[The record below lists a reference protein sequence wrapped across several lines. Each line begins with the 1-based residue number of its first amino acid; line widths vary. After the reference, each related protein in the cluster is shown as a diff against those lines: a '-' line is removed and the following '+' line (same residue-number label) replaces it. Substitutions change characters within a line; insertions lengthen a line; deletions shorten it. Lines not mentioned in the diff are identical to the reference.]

1 MKPSIKRLQKFFRQE
16 ANTDYQDKAVVGG
29 LSSILD
35 EWIILAQQD
44 QLPEVIIKAVSSRLR
59 DYHRL
64 NPDSRKIALK
74 GLWTRIKKDLKDQ
87 FKDDSSRVKI
97 DKKENN
103 IETDKEK
110 IFNSFENK
118 VKNYQINKE
127 KKETKIDKNTF
138 HRVSN
143 KPILELDQNVTNI
156 SGIGPKNAEKL
167 SRLGIYTI
175 KDLLYHFP
183 RRYDDYSN
191 FKTIN
196 RLEINDIASVLGI
209 VKNVISYNGRS
220 GKKVTEVIIQ
230 DGTGIL
236 SAIWFNQPWIR
247 NSIKKN
253 DEIVIAGKIDLYL
266 GKKVINNP
274 EYEKIEEENLNTGRI
289 LPVYNLTSR
298 LSQQWLR
305 KQIFSILN
313 EFSPKIEETLTEEII
328 DTIKSIYL
336 SDAVYQLHFPEIE
349 EIIPIAKKRIL
360 FDELFFMQL
369 SMMSEKAKWAKRI
382 GTAFIVQEDYIDEFS
397 SNLPFTLTNAQ
408 KKAMQTIEE
417 DLSSE
422 IPMNRLIQ
430 GDVGS
435 GKTIVAAYSI
445 GICIQNNFQ
454 SAIMAPTSILADQHY
469 KSMVELLVKDFGIL
483 NEDEIA
489 LLVGST
495 SKSEKDQI
503 YKNLQNGTIKLV
515 IGTHALIQ
523 DNVNFNNLQLAIIDE
538 QHRFGVNQRSS
549 LRNKGNN
556 VNVLVMTATPIP
568 RSLALTLYGDLNVT
582 IIDELPADRI
592 AVETYLVT
600 PRERERIYAFI
611 EKQISE
617 GNQAYIVV
625 PLVEESDSLDYKSA
639 VKEFENLSKKIFY
652 KNSVGLIHG
661 KMSSEEKEKIMYD
674 FKNGDIDVLV
684 STTVI
689 EVGVDVPNATV
700 MMIDGAERF
709 GLAQLHQ
716 LRGRVGRGN
725 KKSYCVLVSN
735 KNDVENNE
743 RLKIME
749 KTSDGFVLAEKDLEM
764 RGAGDF
770 YGVQQSGFSK
780 LQLLSLLNLPLIEES
795 KEIAKKVF
803 DDDPS
808 LEKKENLPIKKAYEK
823 YLKDNLGE
831 RS

>member
-1 MKPSIKRLQKFFRQE
+1 MKPSIKRLQKIFRQE
-16 ANTDYQDKAVVGG
+16 ANMEYQDKAVVGG
-29 LSSILD
+29 LSSILE
-35 EWIILAQQD
+35 EWKIVAHQD
-44 QLPEVIIKAVSSRLR
+44 QLPDVIIKAVSSRLR

-64 NPDSRKIALK
+64 NPESRKIALK
-74 GLWTRIKKDLKDQ
+74 GLWVRIKKDLKDQ
-87 FKDDSSRVKI
+87 FQEEKKLKNRENISRSEKSKEEIYDSFVEKI
-97 DKKENN
+97 NTKQKNIEDKKR
-103 IETDKEK
+103 
-110 IFNSFENK
+110 
-118 VKNYQINKE
+118 QI
-127 KKETKIDKNTF
+127 TKNTF

-143 KPILELDQNVTNI
+143 KPTLDINQNVINV

-167 SRLGIYTI
+167 SRLEISTVQ
-175 KDLLYHFP
+175 DLLYHFP

-196 RLEINDIASVLGI
+196 RLDINDIGSVLGI

-220 GKKVTEVIIQ
+220 GKKVIEVVIE
-230 DGTGIL
+230 DGTGVL

-247 NSIKKN
+247 NSIKVN

-274 EYEKIEEENLNTGRI
+274 EYEKIEDENLNTGRI
-289 LPVYNLTSR
+289 LPVYNLTAR

-305 KQIFSILN
+305 KQIYAILN
-313 EFSPKIEETLTEEII
+313 DFSPKIEETLSENII
-328 DTIKSIYL
+328 DDAGLIYL
-336 SDAVYQLHFPEIE
+336 ADAIYQLHFPEIE
-349 EIIPIAKKRIL
+349 EIISHAKKRVV

-369 SMMSEKAKWAKRI
+369 LMIREKQKWEKRI
-382 GTAFIVQEDYIDEFS
+382 GTSLLVQEDYLDEFS
-397 SNLPFTLTNAQ
+397 SLLPYSLTNAQ
-408 KKAMQTIEE
+408 KTAMQKIEE

-435 GKTIVAAYSI
+435 GKTVVAVYAISLA
-445 GICIQNNFQ
+445 IQNKYQ
-454 SAIMAPTSILADQHY
+454 SALMAPTGILADQHY
-469 KSMVELLVKDFGIL
+469 KTLYKMLVDDFGFL
-483 NEDEIA
+483 QPEEIS

-495 SKSEKDQI
+495 PQNEKEEIYQRLKSGD
-503 YKNLQNGTIKLV
+503 IKVV

-523 DNVNFNNLQLAIIDE
+523 DSVVFQNLQLGIIDE
-538 QHRFGVNQRSS
+538 QHRFGVNQRAN

-556 VNVLVMTATPIP
+556 INMLIMTATPIP

-582 IIDELPADRI
+582 LIDEMPANRI
-592 AVETYLVT
+592 PIETYLVT
-600 PRERERIYAFI
+600 PKERERIYAFI
-611 EKQISE
+611 GKQIEE

-625 PLVEESDSLDYKSA
+625 PLVEESDSLEYKSA
-639 VKEFENLSKKIFY
+639 IKEYENLSKKIFY
-652 KNSVGLIHG
+652 KNRVGLIHG
-661 KMSSEEKEKIMYD
+661 KMTTEEKDAIMRS
-674 FKNGDIDVLV
+674 FKQNEIDVLI

-700 MMIDGAERF
+700 MMIDGADRF

-725 KKSYCVLVSN
+725 KKSYCILISN
-735 KNDVENNE
+735 KKDNENNE

-749 KTSDGFVLAEKDLEM
+749 KTLDGFELAEKDLEM

-770 YGVQQSGFSK
+770 YGVQQAGFSK
-780 LQLLSLLNLPLIEES
+780 LQLLSFLNLPLIEET
-795 KEIAKKVF
+795 KEFAAKIL
-803 DDDPS
+803 DNDPE
-808 LEKKENLPIKKAYEK
+808 LKKEENLPIRNAFEK
-823 YLKDNLGE
+823 YLNNTLGE